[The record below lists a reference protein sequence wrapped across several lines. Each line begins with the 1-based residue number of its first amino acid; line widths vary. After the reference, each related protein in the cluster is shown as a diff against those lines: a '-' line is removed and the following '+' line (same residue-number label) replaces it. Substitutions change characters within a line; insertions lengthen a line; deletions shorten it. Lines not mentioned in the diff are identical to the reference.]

1 MAPSKD
7 EGKLSQDTIDNL
19 GEVKKGKPRRF
30 VMLCKGASIVN
41 LIVFKKGSVEKY
53 KKEAKEAGTGLF
65 FSGIVDGRAADIH
78 FKLSLTEYGD
88 KPPVKDLIL
97 KTFLEEKGEFK
108 CKPSIDMVESVGV
121 VLDEDDAEVKRFQKL
136 QELALATCDKRPD
149 VAPDINR
156 LCMTI
161 GTLFTNEKRDEAI
174 AKLVE
179 LEQLLG
185 KLNAPTAPPP
195 PQPKP
200 DVPTGNADKDLEALL
215 KKVRPEVELMVK
227 SGVDSAGRAKAL
239 TAIDELATNKE
250 FPAALDAAKELLSN
264 LGDDYR
270 ERSEE
275 IAKRVEKLLSGSF
288 TERAGDVEKIKTVFA
303 FAQER
308 GDTERYGS
316 ALVALKNVDTLLKTA
331 ESGDAPK
338 EADVIKT
345 GTVAA
350 RKKFV
355 ESRWQELVSKIHL
368 EVDKLRPAI
377 AMENPDEE
385 NPDELPNEITKYFD
399 EFIDEFNDAI
409 IGVGKGAEG
418 DRAPV
423 DAALDA
429 IKEFRS
435 RIDTD
440 ELVKHL
446 FDAKEDLGVTVGVA
460 SAIHEA
466 LNDLEANLA

>member
-1 MAPSKD
+1 MAPKD
-7 EGKLSQDTIDNL
+7 EGKLSEETVDHL

-41 LIVFKKGSVEKY
+41 LIVFKKGSVEKF
-53 KKEAKEAGTGLF
+53 KKEAKEAGTGIF
-65 FSGIVDGRAADIH
+65 YAGVVDGRAADIH
-78 FKLSLTEYGD
+78 FKLSLGEYGD
-88 KPPVKDLIL
+88 KPPVKDLVL

-108 CKPSIDMVESVGV
+108 CKPSIDMVETVGI

-185 KLNAPTAPPP
+185 KLNAPTAPTPP
-195 PQPKP
+195 PPKP
-200 DVPTGNADKDLEALL
+200 DVPTGNAEKDLEALL

-227 SGVDSAGRAKAL
+227 SGVDSSGRAKSVTTIDAL
-239 TAIDELATNKE
+239 KDEGK

-270 ERSEE
+270 ERLDGIS
-275 IAKRVEKLLSGSF
+275 ARVDKLLAGSF
-288 TERAGDVEKIKTVFA
+288 TERGGDVEKIKTVFA

-338 EADVIKT
+338 ESDVIKA
-345 GTVAA
+345 GTVAE

-368 EVDKLRPAI
+368 EIDKLRPAI

-385 NPDELPNEITKYFD
+385 NPDELPNAIVKYFD
-399 EFIDEFNDAI
+399 AFIDEFNDAI

-418 DRAPV
+418 DRKPV
-423 DAALDA
+423 EAALDA

-446 FDAKEDLGVTVGVA
+446 FDAKEDLGVSVGVA
-460 SAIHEA
+460 SEIHKA
-466 LNDLEANLA
+466 LDELEAKLA